1 MEKPH
6 HYRCAAKLFD
16 AKPFRLAAFREYR
29 QSKYVLEHILRP
41 SIHPHLKQQMFGF
54 VVELQWRATQTRRGS
69 NASLCVHSR
78 CASDCCMQR
87 STSADVNYD

>member
-54 VVELQWRATQTRRGS
+54 GRTAVEGDANSARQQCEPLRS
-69 NASLCVHSR
+69 FSLR
-78 CASDCCMQR
+78 Q
-87 STSADVNYD
+87 